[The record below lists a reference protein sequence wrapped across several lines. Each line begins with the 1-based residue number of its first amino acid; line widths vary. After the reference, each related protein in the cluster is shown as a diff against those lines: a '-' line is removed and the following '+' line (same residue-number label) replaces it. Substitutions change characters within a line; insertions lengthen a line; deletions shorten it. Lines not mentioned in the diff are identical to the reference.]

1 MPECDVLQQADIVTE
16 DFWIE
21 SCNAKT
27 KVIKTANQN
36 KKEIS
41 QNNENT
47 KQKRANCMKRKKTRV
62 TKSRLKVVLHLI
74 D

>member
-1 MPECDVLQQADIVTE
+1 MPECDVLQQADIVTK

-27 KVIKTANQN
+27 KVIKTVNQN

-41 QNNENT
+41 QKANENT
-47 KQKRANCMKRKKTRV
+47 K
-62 TKSRLKVVLHLI
+62 
-74 D
+74 

>member
-27 KVIKTANQN
+27 KVIMTANQN

-41 QNNENT
+41 Q
-47 KQKRANCMKRKKTRV
+47 KGDI
-62 TKSRLKVVLHLI
+62 TKSQ
-74 D
+74 

>member
-1 MPECDVLQQADIVTE
+1 MGVLQQAYIITE

-27 KVIKTANQN
+27 KVIKTVTQN

-41 QNNENT
+41 QKANENT
-47 KQKRANCMKRKKTRV
+47 KQKQANCMKREKTRV
-62 TKSRLKVVLHLI
+62 AKSRLKVVLHLI

>member
-1 MPECDVLQQADIVTE
+1 MPECNVLQQADIVTE

-41 QNNENT
+41 QKANENT
-47 KQKRANCMKRKKTRV
+47 K
-62 TKSRLKVVLHLI
+62 
-74 D
+74 